1 MSKEDIKKYGTKFKP
16 GQKINR
22 LTTISYNKGYWE
34 CLCDCGNTT
43 KVITHY
49 LISGNTQS
57 CGCLRKEKAKEN
69 IKSTFPINT
78 KYEPRITSA
87 RRIWRSYCEND
98 IDCTLTFEEWYN
110 ISQQNCFYCSSEP
123 KNKHNGFISKKD
135 SSEYAKDNG
144 WFIYNGL
151 DRIDNTKP
159 HIIDNVVAACWN
171 CNCYKRCLNLEDFY
185 KQINNLKINTN
196 KFECVDLLDLPKSYL
211 LVSVKCAYRHYKRN
225 FGEMGI
231 DLRTFF
237 TYSQLPCFYC
247 GKEKSNYYN
256 VYLKDKKATQIAKD
270 NANFYYNGMDRIDN
284 TKEHIID
291 NIVPAC
297 STCNYGKGKLSLS
310 EFYEWIIRIKEYQ
323 SNKNTI

>member
-1 MSKEDIKKYGTKFKP
+1 V
-16 GQKINR
+16 
-22 LTTISYNKGYWE
+22 SYEKGFWY

-43 KVITHY
+43 KVMTHK
-49 LISGNTQS
+49 LICGNTKS
-57 CGCLRKEKAKEN
+57 CGCLRKEKSKEN
-69 IKSTFPINT
+69 IKKTLPINT

-87 RRIWRSYCEND
+87 RRRWKSYCYQDENCD
-98 IDCTLTFEEWYN
+98 LSFEQWYD
-110 ISQQNCFYCSSEP
+110 ISQQNCFYCGIEPYLKFNSFLDKNGSSQ
-123 KNKHNGFISKKD
+123 F
-135 SSEYAKDNG
+135 AKDNG
-144 WFIYNGL
+144 WFTYNGL
-151 DRIDNTKP
+151 DRVDNTKS
-159 HIIDNVVAACWN
+159 HIIDNVVASCWT
-171 CNCYKRCLNLEDFY
+171 CNRIKSNNTLDTFY
-185 KQINNLKINTN
+185 KHISNLTIDNNFIIPQLI
-196 KFECVDLLDLPKSYL
+196 DLPTKYL
-211 LVSVKCAYRHYKRN
+211 LISVKRVHNHYKQN

-310 EFYEWIIRIKEYQ
+310 EFYEWIIRIQQYQ